1 MHDETVS
8 TPTPRWAWRM
18 GVATTALAGALLI
31 AMTVPHASAD
41 SSYQPA
47 LDQLLDVMQQAANY
61 DAALPVATPDRDAM
75 LLTGLPN
82 TNYEVLSAGLARV
95 TELF

>member
-1 MHDETVS
+1 MHDKTVS
-8 TPTPRWAWRM
+8 TPIPRWARRM
-18 GVATTALAGALLI
+18 GVATTALAGELSV

-61 DAALPVATPDRDAM
+61 DSALPFATPDSDAM
-75 LLTGLPN
+75 LLTGLQN
-82 TNYEVLSAGLARV
+82 TNYELLSAGL
-95 TELF
+95 